1 MKAHLDT
8 PWTGPTARV
17 LRNGKVAEVPVCR
30 GCAREMDSFVT
41 PHDPNECLTRHTEP
55 RYRMEDEVAR
65 TRPPALYPGG
75 DLPVG
80 RPSWVGPI
88 EPALPHVRLFAFVG
102 DLTGYGVWTEVG
114 EPSRTFPRFAP
125 LRVVDEQGEIVLHDP
140 DKHSPAWPEEW
151 L

>member
-1 MKAHLDT
+1 
-8 PWTGPTARV
+8 
-17 LRNGKVAEVPVCR
+17 
-30 GCAREMDSFVT
+30 MDSFLL
-41 PHDPNECLTRHTEP
+41 PHDPSECLTRHTEP

-65 TRPPALYPGG
+65 NRPPALYPGG

-102 DLTGYGVWTEVG
+102 DLTGWGVWAEVG
-114 EPSRTFPRFAP
+114 EAGRTAQPHWFPRFAP